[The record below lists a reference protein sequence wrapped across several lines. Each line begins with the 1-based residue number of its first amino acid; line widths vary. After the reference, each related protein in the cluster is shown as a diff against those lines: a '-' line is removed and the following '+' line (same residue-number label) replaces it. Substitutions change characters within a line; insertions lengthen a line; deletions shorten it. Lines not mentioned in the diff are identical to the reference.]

1 MGKVYEEGN
10 EYKVERKL
18 AEIKIEMKKI
28 LANIAIRMILF
39 VMVLLAVVLNSGSG
53 IGYTLTVVLLFLTL
67 VFALFPLIHV
77 KDVLVYYENKIVL
90 KNKQITFDHPSEIQW
105 SREKTYIMGTRLK
118 ICNSKVMQSQSFL
131 ECMFGSSK
139 TIDVTYMKDA
149 KDVFIR
155 CYLNQ

>member
-1 MGKVYEEGN
+1 MGKIFEKGN

-53 IGYTLTVVLLFLTL
+53 KGYTLTVVLLLLTL
-67 VFALFPLIHV
+67 GFALFPLIHV

>member
-1 MGKVYEEGN
+1 M
-10 EYKVERKL
+10 ERKL
-18 AEIKIEMKKI
+18 AEIKIDMKKL
-28 LANIAIRMILF
+28 LANIAIRMIWF
-39 VMVLLAVVLNSGSG
+39 VMALLALVLNFDSV
-53 IGYTLTVVLLFLTL
+53 IDYTSTAALLLVTL
-67 VFALFPLIHV
+67 GFALFPLIHV

-105 SREKTYIMGTRLK
+105 SRGRTYIMGTRLK

-139 TIDVTYMKDA
+139 KIDVTYMKDA

>member
-1 MGKVYEEGN
+1 MGKIYEEGN

-39 VMVLLAVVLNSGSG
+39 VMVLLAVVFNSGSG
-53 IGYTLTVVLLFLTL
+53 IGYILTVVLLFLTL

>member
-1 MGKVYEEGN
+1 MGKIYEEGN

-18 AEIKIEMKKI
+18 AEIKVELKKI
-28 LANIAIRMILF
+28 LANIAIRMIWF
-39 VMVLLAVVLNSGSG
+39 VMVLLAVALNSGSG
-53 IGYTLTVVLLFLTL
+53 IGYILTMALLLLTL
-67 VFALFPLIHV
+67 IFALFPLIHI

-90 KNKQITFDHPSEIQW
+90 RNKQITFDYPSEVQW
-105 SREKTYIMGTRLK
+105 SREKTYFMGTRLK

>member
-1 MGKVYEEGN
+1 MGKIYEKGN

-53 IGYTLTVVLLFLTL
+53 IGYILTMALLFLTL
-67 VFALFPLIHV
+67 GFTLFPLIHV

-90 KNKQITFDHPSEIQW
+90 RNKQITFDHPSEIQW

-118 ICNSKVMQSQSFL
+118 ICNSKVMQSLSFL